1 MILLCGI
8 PSEPSMRLVREQLDR
23 LQAPYVLFN
32 QRQFADVDIEFE
44 MIDGQMEGN
53 IRLGESGYS
62 LGQFEGVFTRMM
74 DDQGLPEIRNEPAG
88 SPHRIHCRSVHETLA
103 RWYEIAPVPVVN
115 RAVPQTSNGSKPY
128 QAQLIRKAGFLIPE
142 TLITNDPNLVMEF
155 YSEQKRIIYKSI
167 SAVRSIVQ
175 EFEPQDLARL
185 EQIRWCP
192 TQFQAF
198 IPGTN
203 LRVHV
208 MGDKV
213 FPTAI
218 SSDATDYRYASR
230 QTGENAEL
238 REVELSDEVAERCI
252 ALSKSLELPLAG
264 VDLKVTPDDEV
275 YCFEV
280 NPSPAF
286 SYYESSTGQPISEA
300 IARYLIQRL

>member
-8 PSEPSMRLVREQLDR
+8 PSEPSMRLVVEQLDR
-23 LQAPYVLFN
+23 FEAPYVMFN

-44 MIDGQMEGN
+44 MTDGQIIGSF
-53 IRLGESGYS
+53 RLGGGEYS
-62 LGQFEGVFTRMM
+62 LSEFGGVFARLM
-74 DDQGLPEIRNEPAG
+74 DDQSLPETKDEPPD
-88 SPHRIHCRSVHETLA
+88 SPHRSRCRAVHETLA
-103 RWYEIAPVPVVN
+103 RWCEIAPGLVVN
-115 RAVPQTSNGSKPY
+115 RAAPQGSNGSKPY

-142 TLITNDPNLVMEF
+142 TLITNDPSLVKEF
-155 YSEQKRIIYKSI
+155 YSEHKRIIYKSI

-175 EFEPQDLARL
+175 EFEVQDLARL

-198 IPGTN
+198 IVGTN

-218 SSDATDYRYASR
+218 NSDAVDYRYASR
-230 QTGENAEL
+230 QIGEHAEL
-238 REVELSDEVAERCI
+238 REVELSDEVAEKCI
-252 ALSKSLELPLAG
+252 ALSKILELPLAG
-264 VDLKVTPDDEV
+264 IDLKVTPDDEV

-286 SYYESSTGQPISEA
+286 SYYESSTGQSISEA
-300 IARYLIQRL
+300 IAKYLMQS

>member
-1 MILLCGI
+1 
-8 PSEPSMRLVREQLDR
+8 MRLVVEQLDR
-23 LQAPYVLFN
+23 FKEPYVMFN

-44 MIDGQMEGN
+44 MIEGEMEGS
-53 IRLGESGYS
+53 IRLGGTEYA
-62 LGQFEGVFTRMM
+62 LNQFGGIFTRLM
-74 DDQGLPEIRNEPAG
+74 DDQSLPEIKNEPPD
-88 SPHRIHCRSVHETLA
+88 SPHRSRCRAVHETLA
-103 RWYEIAPVPVVN
+103 RWCEIAPGLVVN
-115 RAVPQTSNGSKPY
+115 RAAPQGSNGSKPY

-142 TLITNDPNLVMEF
+142 TLITNDPRLVMEF
-155 YSEQKRIIYKSI
+155 YAEHKRIIYKSI

-175 EFEPQDLARL
+175 EFGAQDLPRL

-198 IPGTN
+198 IAGTN

-218 SSDATDYRYASR
+218 NSDAVDYRYASK
-230 QTGENAEL
+230 QIGEHAEL
-238 REVELSDEVAERCI
+238 REVELSDEVAEKCI
-252 ALSKSLELPLAG
+252 ALSRMLELPLAG
-264 VDLKVTPDDEV
+264 IDLKVTPDDEV

-300 IARYLIQRL
+300 IAKYLMQSL